1 MVDDY
6 EPWRRFVSSALQ
18 RSSELQVVGEASD
31 GVTAVQKARD
41 LQPDLILL
49 DIGLPEQNGIEAAR
63 QIRNLSPGS
72 KIIFITENRAPE
84 IAREA
89 LRTGGSGYLVKSAAG
104 SELFHAIDA
113 VLEGRRF
120 VTNGLAR
127 VLDVDERVA
136 THAADR
142 KVAPRYNEQPKI
154 RHQVEFYSDDTA
166 FVDGFA
172 RGIKAALKAGSP
184 VILIAN
190 ESHRAAI
197 LERLQA
203 DHVDVNAARERGN
216 YVALDPRDTLSAVM
230 EGNMPDAALCSETV
244 NALVQKACNRRGQH
258 ARVAIFGECA
268 PTLLAD
274 GNVEAAVGLEHIWD
288 KVTTRCQ
295 ADTLCGY
302 LWSAFP
308 EKENSPVFRRICA
321 EHSAVRRF

>member
-18 RSSELQVVGEASD
+18 RSPELQVVGEASD
-31 GVTAVQKARD
+31 GIGAVQKAGD

-84 IAREA
+84 IANEA
-89 LRTGGSGYLVKSAAG
+89 LRTGGSGYLIKSAAG

-120 VTNGLAR
+120 VTSRLAGSIETDEDAAAHVPATNIVPRRNGQP
-127 VLDVDERVA
+127 A
-136 THAADR
+136 T
-142 KVAPRYNEQPKI
+142 
-154 RHQVEFYSDDTA
+154 RHEVEFYSDDAA

-172 RGIKAALKAGSP
+172 CGIKAALKSGKP
-184 VILIAN
+184 VIVIAS
-190 ESHRAAI
+190 EPHRTAI
-197 LERLQA
+197 LERLQS
-203 DHVDVNAARERGN
+203 HQVDVNAAIEHGN
-216 YVALDPRDTLSAVM
+216 YRARDPRDTLSAIM
-230 EGNMPDAALCSETV
+230 EGDMPNPALCSNVV
-244 NALVQKACNRRGQH
+244 NALVQKACNVRGQH

-274 GNVEAAVGLEHIWD
+274 GNVEAAVRLEHLWEE
-288 KVTTRCQ
+288 VTKTCQ

-308 EKENSPVFRRICA
+308 EKENSPIFKRICA
-321 EHSAVRRF
+321 AHRFAD